1 MESDPYQNEVGKNC
15 KSYRLRYAG
24 LKFFC
29 AAVGDRAQDDVILIA
44 SSAALFWKTPE
55 TALEKSLTSEMI
67 SEMSLNC
74 PLTSEMI
81 SEMISEKSL
90 KSSPKI
96 LVFRGRNYLKNP
108 VFHCRR
114 WTEC

>member
-55 TALEKSLTSEMI
+55 TALEK
-67 SEMSLNC
+67 
-74 PLTSEMI
+74 
-81 SEMISEKSL
+81 
-90 KSSPKI
+90 
-96 LVFRGRNYLKNP
+96 
-108 VFHCRR
+108 
-114 WTEC
+114 